1 MVEADPEVLLDVS
14 GYLHD
19 AGAHLYIMNMEA
31 WHAAFHGVTKS

>member
-19 AGAHLYIMNMEA
+19 AGAHLDI
-31 WHAAFHGVTKS
+31 HISI